1 MLNLKAIIA
10 LLIGIVFLSP
20 VSATSVS
27 VGDME
32 VLDNTV
38 QVPIN
43 IKDAVDVASLDIIV
57 KYDESA
63 LDASEVDNGS
73 LTSNSIL
80 FNNTDV
86 QGEVRIGLID
96 LQGING
102 NGSIATIKFEKLKN
116 NIDKTSVTIDSVEAA
131 NINAKSIQITI
142 EGARPLNN
150 KETTKEII
158 PIIPEYTTPTTSV
171 DMPPIPPTSEVKE
184 TTNES
189 AVSATTSTPTPP
201 IEPTH
206 KVTEEQTENISTE
219 DFEAIFAIVCLLVIA
234 YIMKRK

>member
-20 VSATSVS
+20 VSTTSVS

-171 DMPPIPPTSEVKE
+171 DMPPIPPTSEY
-184 TTNES
+184 
-189 AVSATTSTPTPP
+189 P
-201 IEPTH
+201 
-206 KVTEEQTENISTE
+206 
-219 DFEAIFAIVCLLVIA
+219 
-234 YIMKRK
+234 

>member
-1 MLNLKAIIA
+1 MLNLKTLIA

-32 VLDNTV
+32 LLDNIV

-43 IKDAVDVASLDIIV
+43 IKDAVDVASLDIII

-142 EGARPLNN
+142 EGARQLNN
-150 KETTKEII
+150 KEKTKEII
-158 PIIPEYTTPTTSV
+158 PALP
-171 DMPPIPPTSEVKE
+171 DMPPMPPTSEVEE

-189 AVSATTSTPTPP
+189 VVSATTSTPTPT
-201 IEPTH
+201 IESTQ
-206 KVTEEQTENISTE
+206 KVTKEQTEDLSTE
-219 DFEAIFAIVCLLVIA
+219 ETEEKKDTSAFEAIFAIVCLLIIA
-234 YIMKRK
+234 YIMKQK

>member
-20 VSATSVS
+20 VSTTSVS

>member
-1 MLNLKAIIA
+1 MLNLKTIIA
-10 LLIGIVFLSP
+10 FLIYIVFLSP

-43 IKDAVDVASLDIIV
+43 IKDAVDVASLDIII

-116 NIDKTSVTIDSVEAA
+116 NIDKTSVTIDRVEAA
-131 NINAKSIQITI
+131 NIDAKSIQITI
-142 EGARPLNN
+142 EGARQLNN
-150 KETTKEII
+150 KEKTKEII
-158 PIIPEYTTPTTSV
+158 PALPEYTTPT
-171 DMPPIPPTSEVKE
+171 SEVEE

-189 AVSATTSTPTPP
+189 VVSATTSTPTPT
-201 IEPTH
+201 IESTQ
-206 KVTEEQTENISTE
+206 KVTKEQTEDLSTE
-219 DFEAIFAIVCLLVIA
+219 ETEEKKDTSAFEAIFAIVCLLIIA
-234 YIMKRK
+234 YIMKQK